1 MNVTASDGQHFSD
14 ITTVTIRISDRERV
28 SSNSYNSYSNLVMS
42 SGSVSSG
49 DLVKGVSDFKCVDT
63 NVAQHLLDTYR
74 LSGKNNR
81 ERDEGVPSRSA
92 SRFGTNIHH
101 PVFDGKFPR
110 QLEVDETA
118 PIGTLLMTVRPT
130 FLSSHYT
137 LNPIPSMSQIEKG
150 QECCS
155 SLESLKDK
163 KIEP

>member
-28 SSNSYNSYSNLVMS
+28 TSNSYNSYSNLVMS
-42 SGSVSSG
+42 SAVS
-49 DLVKGVSDFKCVDT
+49 DAVNGVSDFKCVDT

-81 ERDEGVPSRSA
+81 ERDEGVPSRTA

-130 FLSSHYT
+130 FLFPYERT
-137 LNPIPSMSQIEKG
+137 RNVTA
-150 QECCS
+150 
-155 SLESLKDK
+155 LEAGYISRIYLPRNRFWA
-163 KIEP
+163 ISG

>member
-42 SGSVSSG
+42 SGSVNS
-49 DLVKGVSDFKCVDT
+49 DLVNGVSDFKCVDT

-81 ERDEGVPSRSA
+81 ERDEGVPSRAA

-137 LNPIPSMSQIEKG
+137 LNPIPSMSQIEK
-150 QECCS
+150 
-155 SLESLKDK
+155 KDRSVAAVWK
-163 KIEP
+163 DWEKNSKP

>member
-42 SGSVSSG
+42 GSESVN
-49 DLVKGVSDFKCVDT
+49 GVSDFKCVDT

-81 ERDEGVPSRSA
+81 ERDEGVPSRAS

-137 LNPIPSMSQIEKG
+137 LNPIPSMSQIEKRAG
-150 QECCS
+150 VLQQFGKT
-155 SLESLKDK
+155 LRK
-163 KIEP
+163 KFETLSK

>member
-28 SSNSYNSYSNLVMS
+28 SSNSYNSYSNLVMN
-42 SGSVSSG
+42 SGSDSVNG
-49 DLVKGVSDFKCVDT
+49 DVSDFKCVDT

-81 ERDEGVPSRSA
+81 ERDEEVPSRAA

-110 QLEVDETA
+110 QLEVDGTA

-130 FLSSHYT
+130 FLSSRYT
-137 LNPIPSMSQIEKG
+137 LNPIPSMSQIEKRAG
-150 QECCS
+150 VQQQFE
-155 SLESLKDK
+155 KT
-163 KIEP
+163 